1 MALVE
6 TVLKD
11 LVQSHGPV
19 TVRYLKQKTGFKK
32 SIINSVLHRNRHY
45 LKVERSPM
53 NYRNKKPIWSW
64 SQNIVPLPERAR
76 KIRVMSTPENIVT
89 EE

>member
-1 MALVE
+1 MAPVE
-6 TVLKD
+6 TILKD
-11 LVQSHGPV
+11 LVQSRGPV

-53 NYRNKKPIWSW
+53 NSANKKPIWSW
-64 SQNIVPLPERAR
+64 SETEVPLPERAR
-76 KIRVMSTPENIVT
+76 KIRVMSAPENIKDM
-89 EE
+89 E